1 MDHFSNSNTS
11 IFSSDSGTDSEE
23 PLVDTGAHQ
32 EHGTLPGTG
41 TSPHHRQSASFMV
54 FLTQLGADEVCR
66 RVLDILTY
74 MESLQFDL
82 PILLWALS
90 WNDAYPGLVSNNK
103 ARFART
109 GLTTSELLPKILRLW
124 HHPPRAHNRGVRTE
138 AARQAMEDWALDTV
152 CNVMGRELENLDE
165 YLKFPQEELS
175 QETLLAIK
183 WDDLIS
189 NVKVLSPVT
198 WRVFLS
204 LTGRSVLRDSRLLAA
219 KASAVSFFVWF

>member
-1 MDHFSNSNTS
+1 MDHFSNTS
-11 IFSSDSGTDSEE
+11 ELSSDSGTDSEE

-32 EHGTLPGTG
+32 ERGTG
-41 TSPHHRQSASFMV
+41 TSLHHRQSARFME
-54 FLTQLGADEVCR
+54 FLKQLGAHEVCR

-74 MESLQFDL
+74 MESLQFNL

-90 WNDAYPGLVSNNK
+90 WNDAYPDLVSNDK

-109 GLTTSELLPKILRLW
+109 GLTTSDLLPGILRLW
-124 HHPPRAHNRGVRTE
+124 HNPPRAHNRGIRTE
-138 AARQAMEDWALDTV
+138 AARRVMETWALDTV

-189 NVKVLSPVT
+189 NVKVSSPVT
-198 WRVFLS
+198 WRVFCH
-204 LTGRSVLRDSRLLAA
+204 AA
-219 KASAVSFFVWF
+219 STRRQENRNKYKTPEAVSGTSLPATLYTV